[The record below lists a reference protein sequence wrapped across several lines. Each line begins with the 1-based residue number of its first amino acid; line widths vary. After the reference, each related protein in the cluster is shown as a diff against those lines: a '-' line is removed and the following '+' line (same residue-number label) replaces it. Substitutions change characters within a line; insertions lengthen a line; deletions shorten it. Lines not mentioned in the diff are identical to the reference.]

1 MYICICGY
9 THTHTYTYM
18 NVIKIQE
25 PVPERLRAKQDHS
38 VRTFHRPP
46 PLLKIFHVMYPLSN
60 TSSRSRAS
68 RQRQIAS
75 RNSSLCYL
83 ATPATLHPHQ
93 QQGYGKARSPS
104 QPASQPSQA
113 NERIAFQLTTRKI
126 RPLLLITALFQEFDE
141 NPSRIGII

>member
-1 MYICICGY
+1 MYTCICGY
-9 THTHTYTYM
+9 THTCM

-46 PLLKIFHVMYPLSN
+46 PLLKLFHVMYPLSN
-60 TSSRSRAS
+60 TSCRSQAS

-83 ATPATLHPHQ
+83 ATPGSYLT
-93 QQGYGKARSPS
+93 PS
-104 QPASQPSQA
+104 LAAGLWKSQVAEPASQPSQA
-113 NERIAFQLTTRKI
+113 SQAHERIAFQLTTRKI
-126 RPLLLITALFQEFDE
+126 PPLLLITALFQEFDE